1 MTTVATAP
9 GANRFTPQ
17 SIAKDAPTSHQPLID
32 FVSSIAEL
40 TRPDAIHWVDGSAQ
54 ENERLTDQMVEA
66 GTLTRLTSPDFPN
79 SFAAF
84 SDPADVAR
92 VESRT
97 FICSE
102 DERDSGFTNNWV
114 EPAEM
119 RKTLTSVF
127 DGSMQGR
134 TMYVIPFVMGHL
146 EAEDPKFGVEITD
159 SAYVVASMRIM
170 ARIGTDVLRKIEE
183 LSRTDAEKAFF
194 VPAVH
199 SVGAPLKPGETDVPW
214 PCNDEKYIVHF
225 PESREIWSYGS
236 GYGGNALLGK
246 KCYALRI
253 ASAMAR
259 DEGWLAEHM
268 LILKL
273 TNPEG
278 RSYIVSGAFPS
289 ACGKTNLA
297 LIDPSLEGWKAET
310 LGDDITWIRPGKDG
324 EFRVVN
330 PEAGY
335 FGVAPGTGWHTNAN
349 AMRAISK
356 GNSIFTNVA
365 LTDDGGVWWEGMTK
379 ETPDHLIDWR
389 GNDWTPS
396 SETPAA
402 HPNAR
407 FCTPMDQT
415 DMLAEEYYE
424 PNGVKLDAIL
434 FGGRR
439 KTTVPLVTES
449 RDWNH
454 GIFFGATLSSETT
467 AAAEGQVGNVRRDP
481 MAMLPFIGYD
491 AGDYLKHWV
500 EVSSRADQAK
510 LPKIFLVN
518 WFRRGRDGK
527 IAWPGFSENTRV
539 LKWVVE
545 RIEGKAEA
553 EETPIGFIPTKES
566 IDVSGLDITDEEL
579 EDSISVDAQEW
590 KEEIPGIE
598 GWFARFG
605 DSLPQSIQAELQEL
619 RRRVDAA

>member
-1 MTTVATAP
+1 MVNTVATAP
-9 GANRFTPQ
+9 GDSAT
-17 SIAKDAPTSHQPLID
+17 IAAEAPTDNQKLLD
-32 FVSSIAEL
+32 FVTEIAQL
-40 TRPDAIHWVDGSAQ
+40 TTPEKIHWVDGSEQ
-54 ENERLTDQMVEA
+54 EYTRLTDELVEA

-102 DERDSGFTNNWV
+102 QERDAGFTNNWV
-114 EPAEM
+114 DPSEM
-119 RKTLTSVF
+119 RETLSGVF
-127 DGSMQGR
+127 DGAMKGR

-146 EAEDPKFGVEITD
+146 EADDPKFGVEITD

-183 LSRTDAEKAFF
+183 LDAFF

-199 SVGAPLKPGETDVPW
+199 SVGAPLEPGQKDVPW
-214 PCNDEKYIVHF
+214 PCSEEKYIVHF

-268 LILKL
+268 VILKL
-273 TNPEG
+273 TSPQG
-278 RSYIVSGAFPS
+278 KSYHLSAAFPS

-297 LIDPSLEGWKAET
+297 LIDPTLEGWKAET
-310 LGDDITWIRPGKDG
+310 LGDDITWIRPGEDG
-324 EFRVVN
+324 EFRAIN

-349 AMRAISK
+349 AMRAIAK
-356 GNSIFTNVA
+356 GNSIFTNCA
-365 LTDDGGVWWEGMTK
+365 LTDDGGVWWEGMT
-379 ETPDHLIDWR
+379 EEPPAHLTDWR
-389 GNDWTPS
+389 GNSWTPDS
-396 SETPAA
+396 DQPAA

-407 FCTPMDQT
+407 FCTPIDQT
-415 DMLAEEYYE
+415 DMLADEYFA
-424 PNGVKLDAIL
+424 PDGVKLDAIL

-439 KTTVPLVTES
+439 KTTVPLVTQA

-467 AAAEGQVGNVRRDP
+467 AAAEGAVGTVRRDP

-500 EVSSRADQAK
+500 EVSSEADPEK
-510 LPKIFLVN
+510 LPAIFLVN

-527 IAWPGFSENTRV
+527 IAWPGFAENTRV
-539 LKWVVE
+539 LKWIIE
-545 RIEGKAEA
+545 RLEGTAEA
-553 EETPIGFIPTKES
+553 VETPIGLTPTLDAL
-566 IDVSGLDITDEEL
+566 DVDGLAITQEEL
-579 EDSISVDAQEW
+579 EDAITVDPQEW
-590 KEEIPGIE
+590 KTELEDIE
-598 GWFARFG
+598 QWFSRFG
-605 DSLPQSIQAELQEL
+605 DSLPQSIQDELEEL
-619 RRRVDAA
+619 RSRVA